1 MYNTNVGLIFDVWC
15 STNAVQMNMISFFL
29 FFGWISYGIGFWL
42 HKTLQNIWV
51 KVVILYELVITGT
64 LIKEV
69 ISPY

>member
-51 KVVILYELVITGT
+51 KVVIL
-64 LIKEV
+64 
-69 ISPY
+69 